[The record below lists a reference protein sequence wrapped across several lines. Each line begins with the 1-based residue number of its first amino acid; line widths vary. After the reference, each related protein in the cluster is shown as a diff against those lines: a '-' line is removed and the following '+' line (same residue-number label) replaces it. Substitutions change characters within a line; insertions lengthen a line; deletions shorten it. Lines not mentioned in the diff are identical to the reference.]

1 MDCDESNEVNS
12 SDPHQHQN
20 QSMSSVHAD
29 EIDDKPA
36 LFVNSIIHHGIQKGL
51 RNQETVTTKP
61 LMPVLPVSQASSELF
76 QPNNIVSSHPELID
90 H

>member
-12 SDPHQHQN
+12 SDPHKHQN

-36 LFVNSIIHHGIQKGL
+36 LFVNSILHHGIQKSL
-51 RNQETVTTKP
+51 RN
-61 LMPVLPVSQASSELF
+61 
-76 QPNNIVSSHPELID
+76 
-90 H
+90 